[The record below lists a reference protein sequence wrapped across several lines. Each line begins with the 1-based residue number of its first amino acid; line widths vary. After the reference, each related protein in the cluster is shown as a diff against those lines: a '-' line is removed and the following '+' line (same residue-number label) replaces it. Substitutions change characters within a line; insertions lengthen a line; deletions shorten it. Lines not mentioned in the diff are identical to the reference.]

1 LIDID
6 SNSNIA
12 NQLSTFIANGIQK
25 VTIKICNHNMIT
37 VIFNISVD
45 HISLTFLHVTHTAY
59 VSDMEND
66 MLTFSVFFPMLQSEN
81 AYHGDNIR
89 FL

>member
-1 LIDID
+1 
-6 SNSNIA
+6 
-12 NQLSTFIANGIQK
+12 
-25 VTIKICNHNMIT
+25 MIT

>member
-1 LIDID
+1 
-6 SNSNIA
+6 
-12 NQLSTFIANGIQK
+12 
-25 VTIKICNHNMIT
+25 MIT

-66 MLTFSVFFPMLQSEN
+66 MLTFSVFFLCRKARTHIIVIISGFYE
-81 AYHGDNIR
+81 DNPR
-89 FL
+89 DKLCNGN